1 MRLLYPN
8 GPPTGTAQQENR
20 TADSHN
26 PPTSVIGEFTSFDQ
40 VLEGKGSLLT
50 GLGKMMKVAKDAEV
64 LPSGLEDRVGNA
76 AERFLEQTKKKY
88 GLRS

>member
-1 MRLLYPN
+1 
-8 GPPTGTAQQENR
+8 
-20 TADSHN
+20 
-26 PPTSVIGEFTSFDQ
+26 
-40 VLEGKGSLLT
+40 LEGKGSLLK